1 MTLKCIGSGSS
12 GNSYA
17 LIDNDNKIFL
27 LDLGLSKKEILKGI
41 DFRISDVVGAV
52 VTHCHKDHSK
62 SVDDFVKSG
71 ISVYKPYV
79 IEKNVYINRNGFM
92 IKSFDLT
99 DIKGRWKHSNADGTE
114 CPCYGFMIE
123 HSEMGRMLYITDTE
137 LVKWRFSNI
146 NHILISCNYI
156 KENLSD
162 VNNPKFRHVVN
173 GHMELETVK
182 QFIKTN
188 NSSSLQ
194 NVILCHISEDNSDID
209 KMVEDVKKVAPQANV
224 CVASKGLEVELKK
237 ENECPF

>member
-79 IEKNVYINRNGFM
+79 IEKNVYINRNGF
-92 IKSFDLT
+92 IVKSFDLT
-99 DIKGRWKHSNADGTE
+99 DIKRRWKHSNADGTE

-123 HSEMGRMLYITDTE
+123 HYEMGRMLYITDTE
-137 LVKWRFSNI
+137 FVKWRFSNI

-162 VNNPKFRHVVN
+162 VNNPKFRHVIN

-182 QFIKTN
+182 QFIKSN

-194 NVILCHISEDNSDID
+194 NVILCHLSNSNADSER
-209 KMVEDVKKVAPQANV
+209 MVAEIQKVANKANV
-224 CVASKGLEVELKK
+224 CVAEQGIEVELRKK
-237 ENECPF
+237 GECPF

>member
-62 SVDDFVKSG
+62 SVDDFAKSR
-71 ISVYKPYV
+71 ISVYKPYK
-79 IEKNVYINRNGFM
+79 IEKNVYINRNGF
-92 IKSFDLT
+92 IVKSFDLT
-99 DIKGRWKHSNADGTE
+99 DIKRRWKHSNADGTE
-114 CPCYGFMIE
+114 CPCYGFLIE
-123 HSEMGRMLYITDTE
+123 HSELGRMLYITDTE
-137 LVKWRFSNI
+137 FVKWRFSNI

-182 QFIKTN
+182 QFIKAN

-194 NVILCHISEDNSDID
+194 NVILCHISKDNSDID
-209 KMVEDVKKVAPQANV
+209 KMVAEVKKVAPQANV
-224 CVASKGLEVELKK
+224 CVASKGLEIELKK
-237 ENECPF
+237 GEFK